1 MRLRNAVSKRFS
13 EEKGEFRPAA
23 KNKILGGIYRSSE
36 EVDSNGITSRQ
47 RWSIVMRRDKGG
59 RRMTNEPRSPSPR
72 FLCSFIF
79 IARHGCRVSI
89 VNPRISL
96 LSWLLPCRTNTPAT
110 HIQRSSFQR
119 EIWICL
125 VEQGTLFLHL
135 LLRDPMSPRSRIEI
149 EGINYT
155 FSSIFNCAHSF
166 NY

>member
-1 MRLRNAVSKRFS
+1 MPSQSYRLEAIFQRERQVSTRG
-13 EEKGEFRPAA
+13 EKQNSRRDLSFIRGSGF
-23 KNKILGGIYRSSE
+23 KWDNH
-36 EVDSNGITSRQ
+36 RQ

-135 LLRDPMSPRSRIEI
+135 PPLLLRDPMPPSRVQDRDWR
-149 EGINYT
+149 
-155 FSSIFNCAHSF
+155 H
-166 NY
+166 